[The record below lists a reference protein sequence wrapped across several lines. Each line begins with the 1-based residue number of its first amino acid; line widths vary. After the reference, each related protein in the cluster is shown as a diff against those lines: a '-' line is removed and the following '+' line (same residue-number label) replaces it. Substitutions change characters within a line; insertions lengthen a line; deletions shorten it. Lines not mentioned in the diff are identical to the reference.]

1 VPFEQVKAPLAA
13 LLAILIASGAGAATG
28 PPVPRPEEGAARLTS
43 AEAEALVR
51 EVSAAV
57 EQLRGLK
64 FKTPVKVEIIDGATA
79 RANFKAKIEPS
90 EEAEARHTQAAYA
103 QLGLVPRGTD
113 LISDFLNLAE
123 KDVLGYYEHG
133 SKTFVLLSH
142 VSADEVKGV
151 MAHELT
157 HALEDQHYD
166 LEAVS
171 KQANGDGDHA
181 TAITAVIEG
190 SAMGV
195 MIAYFNRNGGEKKA
209 REEVEKSEFRRARR
223 LRAAPSFTQRSLML
237 PYVLGFTFLLRG
249 KPWEWHYDGMRLADI
264 RQAFANPPRST
275 RQILHPEQYWVG
287 RTPPP
292 PVAPRLPDLSSILG
306 AGWSRVTTGSI
317 GELGLAVLTGAKL
330 DIESPEALLPAR
342 WTNKAASGILGDL
355 YHHYVNG
362 DRRVTVL
369 VTRFET
375 SDDAREFD
383 EGLLN
388 RGKQVFRFGP
398 NVLVLAGDVGEK
410 GEALAVAALQGMQ
423 YWPTE

>member
-1 VPFEQVKAPLAA
+1 LALPAA
-13 LLAILIASGAGAATG
+13 LVLALLIAAAAPASPPGPAG
-28 PPVPRPEEGAARLTS
+28 EAARLTP
-43 AEAEALVR
+43 AQAEALVR

-79 RANFKAKIEPS
+79 RARFKAKIEPA
-90 EEAEARHTQAAYA
+90 EEREARDTQAAYV

-113 LISDFLNLAE
+113 LISDFLKLTE
-123 KDVLGYYEHG
+123 TDVLGYYEHG

-142 VSADEVKGV
+142 VSADEVQGV

-166 LEAVS
+166 LGAVS
-171 KQANGDGDHA
+171 KQASGDGDRA

-209 REEVEKSEFRRARR
+209 REEVAKVESRRVKR
-223 LRAAPSFTQRSLML
+223 LKAAPSFTQRTLTL

-264 RQAFANPPRST
+264 RQAYANPPRST
-275 RQILHPEQYWVG
+275 RQILHPEQYWGG
-287 RTPPP
+287 REPPP
-292 PVAPRLPDLSSILG
+292 PMALVFPDLSSVLG
-306 AGWSRVTTGSI
+306 AGWSKAASGSI

-330 DIESPEALLPAR
+330 DLDSPEALLPER
-342 WTNKAASGILGDL
+342 WTNKAASGVLGDL

-362 DRRVTVL
+362 DLRVTVL
-369 VTRFET
+369 VARFET
-375 SDDAREFD
+375 SDDALEFD
-383 EGLLN
+383 QALLN
-388 RGKQVFRFGP
+388 RGKQMFRLGP
-398 NVLVLAGDVGEK
+398 NALVVAGEVGDK
-410 GEALAVAALQGMQ
+410 GEALAIAALQGMQ
-423 YWPTE
+423 YWPAH